1 MTFHV
6 FRPSLTEIVTRTL
19 VQVAN
24 NSCQAVTADY
34 SIDVGRL
41 SNPKHRPI
49 GPSTH
54 RTKEPAPA
62 RLSCLPQTLEPHTR
76 KETDMTSVKC
86 PQCGLVNWSTAE
98 SCKRCGLAVADGLA
112 NDQQMEQAQSDASP
126 AAVNHFPGYSVEEE
140 QLVRRLRRDSYL
152 FYFIG
157 GLQTLALLVVGHLLI
172 VDAVFNVGL
181 SFLANKFRSRVAAIA
196 LLLLTLLSVMV
207 VLIRFATGS
216 VRFNPFVP
224 LVLVGRLAVSIRIVY
239 TTFKLNAYADANVP
253 QLMPPLPP
261 AFHNEEGSQWAQP
274 VSSAQWQPE

>member
-1 MTFHV
+1 
-6 FRPSLTEIVTRTL
+6 
-19 VQVAN
+19 
-24 NSCQAVTADY
+24 
-34 SIDVGRL
+34 
-41 SNPKHRPI
+41 
-49 GPSTH
+49 
-54 RTKEPAPA
+54 
-62 RLSCLPQTLEPHTR
+62 
-76 KETDMTSVKC
+76 MTSVKC

-157 GLQTLALLVVGHLLI
+157 GLQTLAWLVVGHLLI
-172 VDAVFNVGL
+172 VDAVFNVSL

-207 VLIRFATGS
+207 GLIGFATGS
-216 VRFNPFVP
+216 VRFNPLVP

-239 TTFKLNAYADANVP
+239 TTFKLNAYAEP
-253 QLMPPLPP
+253 HITHMMPPLPP
-261 AFHNEEGSQWAQP
+261 AFHNEEESQWAAQP
-274 VSSAQWQPE
+274 VGSAQWQPE

>member
-1 MTFHV
+1 M
-6 FRPSLTEIVTRTL
+6 
-19 VQVAN
+19 QVAN

-34 SIDVGRL
+34 SIDVGG
-41 SNPKHRPI
+41 SVIPNI
-49 GPSTH
+49 DPSTH

-98 SCKRCGLAVADGLA
+98 SCKRCGLAVADGLV
-112 NDQQMEQAQSDASP
+112 NDQQMEQAQSYASP
-126 AAVNHFPGYSVEEE
+126 AAAKHFPGYSVEEE

-157 GLQTLALLVVGHLLI
+157 GLQTLAWLVVGHLLI

-207 VLIRFATGS
+207 GLIGFATGS

-224 LVLVGRLAVSIRIVY
+224 LVLVGRLAISIRIVY

-253 QLMPPLPP
+253 QMMPPLPP